1 MPQSLQCP
9 RCNGSVRVPDKA
21 AGRRVKCPH
30 CQGTFLAPG
39 IDRTQR
45 DNEEDWLSLDEPTS
59 TVEPKTSRERRTQ
72 PPLQLSPEQNI
83 LGDDSLVGSFSEPPN
98 LPSDSSE
105 KAAKQAEKTDTDH
118 DSPSG
123 MDTDLFLSLIHI

>member
-39 IDRTQR
+39 IDLTKH
-45 DNEEDWLSLDEPTS
+45 DNEEDWLSLDEPTR
-59 TVEPKTSRERRTQ
+59 TVERKYLESVGRSPQFNCRLNKTYWVM
-72 PPLQLSPEQNI
+72 I
-83 LGDDSLVGSFSEPPN
+83 L
-98 LPSDSSE
+98 
-105 KAAKQAEKTDTDH
+105 
-118 DSPSG
+118 
-123 MDTDLFLSLIHI
+123 